1 MAGEAAFLRKLQAV
15 MPRVTK
21 QVNTGYRKLVT
32 NVFTDL
38 VTNSPQWSGKLA
50 SNWTFGTTMPN
61 RATLAFEGD
70 HSWYT
75 TNPKKMGDS
84 GAKDEALGRELPTLD
99 AITYLKPTIIRNLT
113 PYVSEV
119 EDNEGPLGKDIREE
133 NIHKSY
139 GAVAMIGY
147 VNMKYSTLKRR

>member
-61 RATLAFEGD
+61 YAEMASPGD
-70 HSWYT
+70 NSWYT
-75 TNPKKMGDS
+75 TNPKKMGNYI
-84 GAKDEALGRELPTLD
+84 AVDEALGRELQTLD
-99 AITYLKPTIIRNLT
+99 TITYLKPTIIRNLT
-113 PYVSEV
+113 PYASDV
-119 EDNEGPLGKDIREE
+119 EDNEGPLTHEIRKE

-147 VNMKYSTLKRR
+147 VSMKYSTLKRR